1 MRMTKKRLLI
11 IQYRM
16 EKRKVVN
23 KSKYWHDMSSV
34 TLDVSTCEEWDCKH
48 ESGTSEVIS
57 GQQRP

>member
-1 MRMTKKRLLI
+1 M
-11 IQYRM
+11 
-16 EKRKVVN
+16 VN